1 MNDQDGLELQRL
13 PSGVPGLDEVMGG
26 GFLRGAA
33 CIVSGAPGA
42 GKTILANQVCFRHAA
57 SGGRAV
63 YVTLLAESHTRMLQH
78 LRPMSFFDEGAI
90 PDRLRYLGG
99 FRALEEGGLKGLLD
113 LIRREMRHAG
123 ATLMVLDGFVAVQE
137 TAGSSRDFK
146 RFVHEVQ
153 VHAEAN
159 GCAILF
165 LTTGAVGGSG
175 PEHTIVDGVIE
186 LDNELHG
193 VRTQR
198 SLLVRKLRGS
208 GSLRGR
214 HPFCITVDG
223 IFVHPRVE
231 AVLARP
237 SRRNRPS
244 LERVSTGVEGL
255 DRMFGG
261 GLLAGTTTLVLGPTG
276 TGKTTLGYHFLSAGG
291 EGDPALLFGFYE
303 TPERLRLSA
312 GQKGIDLD
320 GMEARGALE
329 ILWQPQGEHVLD
341 ELGHRLLDA
350 VRRRGVRRLYVDG
363 LGGMLESA
371 LHPERISRYLST
383 LANELRAL
391 GVTSIFTLETQEV
404 LAAPLRVPIGGI
416 SSLAEGVLALRFVE
430 ADAAL
435 RRVALVMKI
444 RDSDPDQRLHAYEI
458 TGRGIRVLGPYR
470 ARHEEILGGLARA
483 RPAAAPEP
491 QPSDPPPDPPPP
503 DPSSG
508 PPERGLA
515 GEG

>member
-1 MNDQDGLELQRL
+1 MTDQDGLELQRL
-13 PSGVPGLDEVMGG
+13 PSGVPGLDQVLGG

-33 CIVSGAPGA
+33 CIVNGVPGA
-42 GKTILANQVCFRHAA
+42 GKTVLANQVCFHHAA

-90 PDRLRYLGG
+90 PDRLRYLGA
-99 FRALEEGGLKGLLD
+99 FRVLEEGGLKGLLD

-123 ATLMVLDGFVAVQE
+123 ASLMVLDGFGAAQE
-137 TAGSSRDFK
+137 TAASSRDFK

-153 VHAEAN
+153 AHAEAN
-159 GCAILF
+159 GCAVLL
-165 LTTGAVGGSG
+165 LTTGAAGGGG

-186 LDNELHG
+186 LDNEPHG
-193 VRTQR
+193 VRTER

-208 GSLRGR
+208 GPLRGR
-214 HPFCITVDG
+214 HTFRITPDG
-223 IFVHPRVE
+223 ILVHPRIE

-237 SRRNRPS
+237 SRRDRPS
-244 LERVSTGVEGL
+244 PERVSIGVEGL

-261 GLLAGTTTLVLGPTG
+261 GLVAGTTTLVLGPTG
-276 TGKTTLGYHFLSAGG
+276 TGKTTLGQHFLSASH
-291 EGDPALLFGFYE
+291 EGAPGLFFGFYE

-312 GQKGIDLD
+312 GQKGIDLE

-329 ILWQPQGEHVLD
+329 ILWQPQGEHALD
-341 ELGHRLLDA
+341 EVGHRLLDA

-363 LGGMLESA
+363 LGGLLESA
-371 LHPERISRYLST
+371 LHPERIGRYLST

-404 LAAPLRVPIGGI
+404 AVAPLRFPIGGI
-416 SSLAEGVLALRFVE
+416 SSLAEGVLALRYAEV
-430 ADAAL
+430 DAAL

-444 RDSDPDQRLHAYEI
+444 RDSDLDPRLHAYEI
-458 TGRGIRVLGPYR
+458 TGRGIQVLGPYR
-470 ARHEEILGGLARA
+470 VRYEGVLGGLARE
-483 RPAAAPEP
+483 RQAASP
-491 QPSDPPPDPPPP
+491 PSQPPDPPPGLP
-503 DPSSG
+503 PG
-508 PPERGLA
+508 PV